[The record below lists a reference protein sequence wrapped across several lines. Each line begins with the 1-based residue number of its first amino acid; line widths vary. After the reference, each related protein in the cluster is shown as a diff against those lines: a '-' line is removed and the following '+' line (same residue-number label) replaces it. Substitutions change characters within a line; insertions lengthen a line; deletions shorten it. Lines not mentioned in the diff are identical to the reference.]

1 MWNSKRRA
9 VASLAI
15 LALVASGC
23 TVHPQG
29 EIAERQSASKA
40 GVAYERPFERRR
52 VMPLPANPSL
62 NDLVRYALLANAD
75 LERRY
80 WEWRSAIEQIPQD
93 GTQPT
98 NLAVFA
104 GTTVSKGTLSFD
116 RTTITAGNDP
126 MADILWLGK
135 VSTAARRALENAQA
149 MGFRFQKAKYD
160 LRNKICIAYDDYA
173 LSAELIRLEQSNT
186 RLLQTIVMVVE
197 ARERAGAGGQQDLL
211 RARNELDLSRNDIA
225 NMQAQLPG
233 LRATLNALLNR
244 EPVADLPVPPELPGI
259 RALKYTDGQLLAIAA
274 RQNPELEALAAEIKG
289 RREALELARLQYLPD
304 FSVSA
309 GTDLAGIAQTLA
321 GMVTVPLL
329 RYQALSAGIAQAQAN
344 LRATAALRRQMHND
358 LNAQVVM
365 DVVLIRDD
373 DRQLQLFEQTIL
385 PRARQVVAVGRS
397 AYETG
402 QSTLLDFLDN
412 ERSLIAIERLAAKLR
427 VARDKSLADLEALS
441 AHELGELTR

>member
-1 MWNSKRRA
+1 MWNSKRLA
-9 VASLAI
+9 VAPIVI
-15 LALVASGC
+15 LLLVASGC

-29 EIAERQSASKA
+29 ETAQRQAALKA
-40 GVAYERPFERRR
+40 GVAYERPFEDRR
-52 VMPLPANPSL
+52 VMPLPANPST
-62 NDLVRYALLANAD
+62 NDLVRYALLTSAD

-98 NLAVFA
+98 NLAIFA

-126 MADILWLGK
+126 MADILWPGK
-135 VSTAARRALENAQA
+135 VSTAARRALENARA
-149 MGFRFQKAKYD
+149 AGFRFQKGKYD
-160 LRNKICIAYDDYA
+160 LRSRICSAYDDYA
-173 LSAELIRLEQSNT
+173 VSAELIRLEQANT
-186 RLLQTIVMVVE
+186 RLLQTTVMVVE

-225 NMQAQLPG
+225 SMQAQLPG
-233 LRATLNALLNR
+233 QRAALNTLLNR
-244 EPVADLPVPPELPGI
+244 EPDAALPVPPELPGI
-259 RALKYTDGQLLAIAA
+259 RALKYGDGQLLAIAA
-274 RQNPELEALAAEIKG
+274 RQNPELAALAAEIEG
-289 RREALELARLQYLPD
+289 RREGLELARLQYLPD

-309 GTDLAGIAQTLA
+309 GADLAGIAQTLM

-329 RYQALSAGIAQAQAN
+329 RYQALNAAIAQAQSN
-344 LRATAALRRQMHND
+344 LRATEALRRQTHND

-365 DVVLIRDD
+365 DLVLIRDD
-373 DRQLQLFEQTIL
+373 DRQLQLFEHTIL
-385 PRARQVVAVGRS
+385 PRARQMVSVGRS

-427 VARDKSLADLEALS
+427 VARDKSLADLEDLS
-441 AHELGELTR
+441 ALELGELAR